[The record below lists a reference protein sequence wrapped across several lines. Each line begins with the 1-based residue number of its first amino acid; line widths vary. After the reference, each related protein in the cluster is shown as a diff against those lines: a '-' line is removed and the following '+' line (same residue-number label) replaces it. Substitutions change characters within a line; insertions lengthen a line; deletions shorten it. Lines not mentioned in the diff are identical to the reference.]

1 MTLRTLNEMTAAVL
15 VRTRRRKARV
25 PSTQHLQNQE
35 AQGILRDQTMELRAP
50 GEVGSRANDPNMEN
64 VNFVK
69 YCHQKD
75 KVRAEKETLDKLE
88 SLITWTRAA
97 SMEREW
103 G

>member
-1 MTLRTLNEMTAAVL
+1 MSYEYP
-15 VRTRRRKARV
+15 RKW
-25 PSTQHLQNQE
+25 E
-35 AQGILRDQTMELRAP
+35 AEEDTK
-50 GEVGSRANDPNMEN
+50 DPNMEN

-75 KVRAEKETLDKLE
+75 KVKTEKETLDKLE

-97 SMEREW
+97 SMEQKR